1 MKGVLLMLD
10 ILSALYHEDPIIPD
24 LLCNLDHP
32 ETPEERKVAVQLRA
46 IDENAAEA
54 LRSGI
59 LGLADSQTERAFYS
73 GARFGAQLMVQ
84 LLGIFTS

>member
-1 MKGVLLMLD
+1 MLD
-10 ILSALYHEDPIIPD
+10 ILSALYHDD
-24 LLCNLDHP
+24 LITLDVSCNLDDP

-59 LGLADSQTERAFYS
+59 LSLADSQAERAFCS

-84 LLGIFTS
+84 LLGKFTS

>member
-1 MKGVLLMLD
+1 MFD
-10 ILSALYHEDPIIPD
+10 ILSALYHDDPIIPD
-24 LLCNLDHP
+24 LLCNLDNP

-59 LGLADSQTERAFYS
+59 LGLADSQAEHAFYS
-73 GARFGAQLMVQ
+73 GVRFGAQLMVQ
-84 LLGIFTS
+84 LLGKFAS